1 MRKYKITEV
10 ITYEFEARSHEEA
23 MNKIANKSDKFCKNK
38 QITLE
43 IYKGDELIKKASCNG
58 NNWEFIR

>member
-10 ITYEFEARSHEEA
+10 KTYEFEARTYEEA
-23 MNKIANKSDKFCKNK
+23 LNKIANKSDKFCKDK

-58 NNWEFIR
+58 NTWAFVR